1 MEWFVQRSILS
12 GCKPQTLPESLR
24 TTYSDLPMDTFDPT
38 GKILQIGVALGWER
52 VV

>member
-1 MEWFVQRSILS
+1 MEWFVQHSILS

-24 TTYSDLPMDTFDPT
+24 TAYSDLPMDTFDPM
-38 GKILQIGVALGWER
+38 GKILQTGLALGWER

>member
-1 MEWFVQRSILS
+1 MERFVQQSILS

-24 TTYSDLPMDTFDPT
+24 TALSDYPMNTFDLI
-38 GKILQIGVALGWER
+38 GKTPQLGLALGWGR